1 MLFNTS
7 RKRDFMPRVSTGSD
21 MYLEVVDELK
31 LLGIIFTSD
40 MKWHANTAYLCQKGY
55 SRLWMM
61 RNLKKIGATKD
72 ELLDVYFKQCRSV
85 LELAVPVWT
94 AGLSKED
101 IVLLERV
108 QKTALAIVL
117 GKAYSGY
124 KNALEYLNVKT
135 LEERRNDLCLN
146 FAKKAAKSEKYQHW
160 FVKSAAVPT
169 VNTRSDKPKNNYKEV
184 PTRTD
189 RYKDS
194 PLPFLTKLL
203 NSNM

>member
-1 MLFNTS
+1 M
-7 RKRDFMPRVSTGSD
+7 
-21 MYLEVVDELK
+21 
-31 LLGIIFTSD
+31 
-40 MKWHANTAYLCQKGY
+40 
-55 SRLWMM
+55 
-61 RNLKKIGATKD
+61 
-72 ELLDVYFKQCRSV
+72 YFKQCRSV

-94 AGLSKED
+94 AGLSKKD
-101 IVLLERV
+101 NVLLERV
-108 QKTALAIVL
+108 QKTALVIVL

-135 LEERRNDLCLN
+135 LKERRNDLCLN
-146 FAKKAAKSEKYQHW
+146 FAKKKAAKSEKCQHW
-160 FVKSAAVPT
+160 FLKSAAVPT

-203 NSNM
+203 NSNMYHTTMNHQNVTNG